1 MTARKLA
8 LVRRFVSF
16 VFPDIIGL
24 VPPETPLVRPAPD
37 SPEGILVPEFVALH
51 GRIGPSLLMFFLAIV
66 PYFGRTAYRLRQS
79 RKSVARN
86 PRTPQEVADAGFFRE
101 LEERARALGVSA
113 VGYTQVPEGYVFHN
127 RTLLFANAV
136 VLLMDMRKDRIARA
150 PGLAAGREV
159 WRTYAALTEASYQLA
174 EFMRAR
180 GYAAQPD
187 PPVGGSVNFPLLA
200 QKAGLGYIGKHGLL
214 ISEPAGPSQR
224 VAAVYTNITNLPY
237 TDQGARGYA
246 WIPEFCDICNRCV
259 RACPAGAIYR
269 EPVMREGGRRQ
280 CIDPYKCVV
289 VFSQAYGCS
298 ICIKACPFFR
308 GDFARLKGALERE
321 ARPQRVVQEMA

>member
-1 MTARKLA
+1 MAGRRLA

-16 VFPDIIGL
+16 VFPDIVGF
-24 VPPETPLVRPAPD
+24 VPANTPLVRPAPG
-37 SPEGILVPEFVALH
+37 SPMGILVPELVALH
-51 GRIGPSLLMFFLAIV
+51 GRIGPSLLRFFLAV
-66 PYFGRTAYRLRQS
+66 APYLGRTAYRSRES

-86 PRTPQEVADAGFFRE
+86 PRRPQEVADARFFQE

-113 VGYTQVPEGYVFHN
+113 VGYTQVPRAYIFRN
-127 RTLLFANAV
+127 RTLLFPNAV
-136 VLLMDMRKDRIARA
+136 VLLMDMRKDRIAKA
-150 PGLAAGREV
+150 PGLAAGKEV
-159 WRTYAALTEASYQLA
+159 WRTYAALTEAAYHLA
-174 EFMRAR
+174 EFMRAQ

-224 VAAVYTNITNLPY
+224 IAAVYTNITNLPY
-237 TDQGARGYA
+237 TDQGGLAYA
-246 WIPEFCDICNRCV
+246 WIPEFCEMCNRCV
-259 RACPAGAIYR
+259 RACPAGAIHR
-269 EPVMREGGRRQ
+269 EPDMREGGPRQ
-280 CIDPYKCVV
+280 CIDPHKCVV

-308 GDFARLKGALERE
+308 GDFSRLKGALPRK
-321 ARPQRVVQEMA
+321 ARPQVVQEGA